1 MFKTTQTNTVSYIKD
16 GKYVFYSELNES
28 IDGKNKTLRYTVE
41 RDVNKNFVIL
51 SQEYKKID

>member
-16 GKYVFYSELNES
+16 GKYVFYSEVNES
-28 IDGKNKTLRYTVE
+28 INGKNKTLRYTVE
-41 RDVNKNFVIL
+41 RDVNKNFAIL

>member
-1 MFKTTQTNTVSYIKD
+1 MFKTTQTNTMSYIKD

-41 RDVNKNFVIL
+41 RDVNKNFAIL

>member
-16 GKYVFYSELNES
+16 GKYVFYSEVNES

-41 RDVNKNFVIL
+41 RDVNKNFAIL

>member
-41 RDVNKNFVIL
+41 RDVNKNFAIL